1 MHSLHSNVN
10 LYSIENRL
18 LQIVASFCKINVS
31 PITTSSLMLL
41 VELFVLKILT
51 KLHFF
56 QVLNCSSCVDPG
68 TYGRRSDPWG
78 HYVKRY
84 VPEIAK
90 MPVEY
95 VYEPWKAPLE
105 VQASTYVVNI
115 KNHNHFGNYY
125 ILGQFIKLSKTARV
139 SFCF

>member
-1 MHSLHSNVN
+1 MKMCAFGFGSTLGGT
-10 LYSIENRL
+10 LYLKVQSIHL
-18 LQIVASFCKINVS
+18 FGILQIVTSFCKIM
-31 PITTSSLMLL
+31 PSSSFTQFGRLL
-41 VELFVLKILT
+41 IKSCGINTFAHLL
-51 KLHFF
+51 F

-105 VQASTYVVNI
+105 VQARSSH
-115 KNHNHFGNYY
+115 KRQGAF
-125 ILGQFIKLSKTARV
+125 
-139 SFCF
+139 

>member
-1 MHSLHSNVN
+1 MKMCAFGSTLGGTFVFKSSINPFIRNFTNSNLFLQN
-10 LYSIENRL
+10 NAQFIFYSISRKLIKSCGINTFAHL
-18 LQIVASFCKINVS
+18 L
-31 PITTSSLMLL
+31 
-41 VELFVLKILT
+41 
-51 KLHFF
+51 F

-105 VQASTYVVNI
+105 VQARSSH
-115 KNHNHFGNYY
+115 KRQGAF
-125 ILGQFIKLSKTARV
+125 
-139 SFCF
+139 